1 MEAGMDKSFL
11 KHPAAYFCLLL
22 FGLLALGCTMALA
35 GKPPKIVFNTDSH
48 DFGKVKQG
56 SDLTYEFVFKNEGD
70 DALTIKNVETSCGC
84 TAALVSEK
92 KIGPGKTGKIK
103 VTFNS
108 RGYANEVVKYIYVE
122 SDDPVQPKVQLK
134 ITAAV
139 DVPPQPRIDF
149 DRYTIDAG
157 LLVQGDSLETPIVVR
172 NRGELEL
179 KFECA
184 LENAAFL
191 VNGKEAKFPVK
202 VAAGKDVEVMV
213 KVPVAD
219 RIGMVREFVIFK
231 TNDPG
236 RSTLSVTVNGYIVT
250 KDQLKQIFQKYKS
263 ILK

>member
-1 MEAGMDKSFL
+1 MNMSISKKPLACFGM
-11 KHPAAYFCLLL
+11 LLIG
-22 FGLLALGCTMALA
+22 FLALGGSAAPA
-35 GKPPKIVFNTDSH
+35 GKQPKIVFKQDVH

-56 SDLTYEFVFKNEGD
+56 SDLTFEFVFTNAGD

-92 KIGPGKTGKIK
+92 KVAPGKSGKIK
-103 VTFNS
+103 VTFSS
-108 RGYANEVVKYIYVE
+108 RGYAGEVMKYIYVE
-122 SDDPVQPKVQLK
+122 SDDPSQPRVQLK

-149 DRYTIDAG
+149 DRYNYDAG
-157 LLVQGDSLETPIVVR
+157 LLVEGDVLEAAVVVK

-179 KFECA
+179 KFECT
-184 LENAAFL
+184 LQNAGFL

-202 VAAGKDVEVMV
+202 VAAGKDVDVTV
-213 KVPVAD
+213 RFPLTD

-231 TNDPG
+231 TNDPL
-236 RSTLSVTVNGYIVT
+236 RSTLSVTLSGYSIT
-250 KDQLKQIFQKYKS
+250 KDQLKQVFQKYKN